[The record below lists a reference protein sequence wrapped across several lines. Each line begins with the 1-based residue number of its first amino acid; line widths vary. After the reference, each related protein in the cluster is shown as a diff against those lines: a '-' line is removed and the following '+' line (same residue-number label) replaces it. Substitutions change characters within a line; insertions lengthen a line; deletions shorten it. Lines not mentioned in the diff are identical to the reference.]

1 MQRDP
6 PGWVRWVVIEEAARE
21 SVVDALMNTD
31 KPKKLV
37 LDDGSYFGLGCSTGL
52 AGMAIVLFAMG
63 LAMTQGGATLRDL
76 ALPMGALSAG
86 LLFWFGINAIIGMG
100 HRLGDR
106 RGINR
111 LFRGEIWQVW
121 RFHSDEWQGIV
132 ETKFQRM
139 RPEEGLSAYVGAVYS
154 GIVGLVL
161 AGILFVVGEFVVKID
176 VGFPIFTVVAGG
188 LLVLMICVGLL
199 QPVKQRWD
207 AGKYRRRALRVPE
220 PRVWF
225 GPDGAYH
232 ETLGYT
238 LLKRLANVTDRTR
251 SRKRIKFVV
260 VVTTVIGGGDSAS
273 ESEDHVPVWFRVPS
287 GYEKQAGELVRR
299 YRQERLRN

>member
-1 MQRDP
+1 MATEP
-6 PGWVRWVVIEEAARE
+6 VL
-21 SVVDALMNTD
+21 DALMNID

-52 AGMAIVLFAMG
+52 VGTAIVALAMG
-63 LAMTQGGATLRDL
+63 LALTQAGATLKDL
-76 ALPMGALSAG
+76 VLPMGAFSAL
-86 LLFWFGINAIIGMG
+86 LLFWVAINAVIGMG

-106 RGINR
+106 RGIKR

-121 RFHSDEWQGIV
+121 QFRSDEWQGIV
-132 ETKFQRM
+132 ETEYQGM
-139 RPEEGLSAYVGAVYS
+139 RPEEGLSAYLGAVYS

-161 AGILFVVGEFVVKID
+161 AAILFVVGEFVVKVD
-176 VGFPIFTVVAGG
+176 VGFPIFTAVAGG
-188 LLVLMICVGLL
+188 LLVLMIGVGLF
-199 QPVKQRWD
+199 QPVKARWD
-207 AGKYRRRALRVPE
+207 ARKYRRRALRVLE

-238 LLKRLANVTDRTR
+238 SLKELVDVADQTR

-260 VVTTVIGGGDSAS
+260 EVTTVFGGGGFSS
-273 ESEDHVPVWFRVPS
+273 ESVDRQPVWFRVPS
-287 GYEKQAGELVRR
+287 GYKKQAGELVRR
-299 YRQERLRN
+299 YRQERLRD